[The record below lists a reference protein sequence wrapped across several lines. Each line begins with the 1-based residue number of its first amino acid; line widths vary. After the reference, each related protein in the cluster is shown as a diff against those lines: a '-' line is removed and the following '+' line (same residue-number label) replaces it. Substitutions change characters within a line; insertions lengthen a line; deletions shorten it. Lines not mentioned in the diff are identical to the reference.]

1 MGATI
6 IFAIVNIFANNQRR
20 ELDER
25 VRNTEEELDWVNW
38 KTNVNIIVSVVGAG
52 GSYYFCHCEILA

>member
-20 ELDER
+20 QLDER
-25 VRNTEEELDWVNW
+25 VRNTEEELAWVNW
-38 KTNVNIIVSVVGAG
+38 KTNVNIIVSVGAAII
-52 GSYYFCHCEILA
+52 FAIVKF